1 MEMVRKKAYHRIQQ
15 DEGRAMSIQSILNH
29 KGNKV
34 ITIPPDT
41 RVSIAAHRMR
51 LERIG
56 AIVIASDGARIE
68 GIMSE
73 RDIVRGL
80 TEHGAAVIDMP
91 VLALMS
97 RNVFTCRPDAEI
109 RDVMRLMT
117 LHRIRHVPVAE
128 NGVLRGIVSIGDV
141 VKSRLEDMELE
152 TNVLRDYAVAHQ

>member
-1 MEMVRKKAYHRIQQ
+1 
-15 DEGRAMSIQSILNH
+15 MSIQSILDH

-34 ITIPPDT
+34 ITIAPDT
-41 RVSIAAHRMR
+41 KVGTAAHRLR
-51 LERIG
+51 LEHIG
-56 AIVIASDGARIE
+56 SIVVTGEGLRIE
-68 GIMSE
+68 GILSE
-73 RDIVRGL
+73 RDIVYGL
-80 TEHGAAVIDMP
+80 TEHGAAVIDLP
-91 VLALMS
+91 VSVLMS
-97 RNVFTCRPDAEI
+97 RNVRTCRPDAEI